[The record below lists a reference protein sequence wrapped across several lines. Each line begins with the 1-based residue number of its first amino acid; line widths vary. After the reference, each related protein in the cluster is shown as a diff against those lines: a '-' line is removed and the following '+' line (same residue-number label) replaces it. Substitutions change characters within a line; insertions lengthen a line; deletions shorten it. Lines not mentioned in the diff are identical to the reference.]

1 MGLLDHRIIQASLE
15 RSLIGDLCYRY
26 FYAKMFLS
34 ETVSWKATEY
44 SGLGFSP
51 SPLSENRHG
60 LCFIHL
66 PCLQFPLKIESFV
79 WGKFISCAFS
89 SWNPAV
95 TVFLVLD
102 CQHWPNRATGDP
114 YKCFQPGFWPCGV
127 DWERGALRLKWSIF
141 WNEVLLGCV
150 GMELAQASSR
160 VFALKLCAWRTCQS
174 THSLFWVCVGFTIVV
189 SRLQL
194 GSVPVGRII
203 ILALWLWR

>member
-1 MGLLDHRIIQASLE
+1 MFHPPSLPPVSSENSLLFGASLFPVLFPAGILLWQC
-15 RSLIGDLCYRY
+15 SWCWTASTGLI
-26 FYAKMFLS
+26 
-34 ETVSWKATEY
+34 
-44 SGLGFSP
+44 
-51 SPLSENRHG
+51 
-60 LCFIHL
+60 
-66 PCLQFPLKIESFV
+66 
-79 WGKFISCAFS
+79 
-89 SWNPAV
+89 
-95 TVFLVLD
+95 
-102 CQHWPNRATGDP
+102 ATGDP